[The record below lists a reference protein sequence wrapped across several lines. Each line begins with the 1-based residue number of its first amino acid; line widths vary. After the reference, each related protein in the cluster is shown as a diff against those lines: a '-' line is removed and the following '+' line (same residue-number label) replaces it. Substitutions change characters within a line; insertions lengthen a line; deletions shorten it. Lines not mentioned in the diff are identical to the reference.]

1 MRHRE
6 GYGAQRHLSVR
17 KMSEPPGVH
26 AMSVL
31 QQTHLLYD
39 LKRPS
44 LITTLLWD
52 ASFPCAQGASRVKHT
67 KGHSYTLPVS
77 KRKRIN

>member
-1 MRHRE
+1 
-6 GYGAQRHLSVR
+6 
-17 KMSEPPGVH
+17 
-26 AMSVL
+26 MSVL
-31 QQTHLLYD
+31 QQTHLLYS

-77 KRKRIN
+77 KSKRIN